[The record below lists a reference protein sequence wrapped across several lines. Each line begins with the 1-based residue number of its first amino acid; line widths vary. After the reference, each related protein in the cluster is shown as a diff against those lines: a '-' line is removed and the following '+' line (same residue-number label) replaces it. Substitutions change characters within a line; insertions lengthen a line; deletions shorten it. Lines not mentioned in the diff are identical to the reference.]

1 MIHLRF
7 VSLLLL
13 LNLALFSQTSVSTWK
28 SNSVKIDGQA
38 TEWNKPLRFYDAET
52 KLFFSFANDSSNL
65 YLCFQSNDKRNQ
77 VKIHMAGMKVF
88 VNTKGKEKHKT
99 CISYPLTDSKVNFA
113 REELNEEVE
122 PDIDNLKDKFMLQNT
137 NMLLSGFSKQ
147 NGNFPISD
155 STGIHAA
162 LNWNEKNIMTYELA
176 IPLSELF
183 GANYTPKD
191 LKTVVTLIM
200 EVNAVTRE
208 DSSIDAS
215 QTAMGSATG
224 SQTAGMTRNLPS
236 GTSQEKRP
244 LFDKNKCKQKFTLAV
259 SPNAP
264 KASK

>member
-1 MIHLRF
+1 MDHLRLVCALF
-7 VSLLLL
+7 F
-13 LNLALFSQTSVSTWK
+13 LNSVVFSQTSISTWK
-28 SNSVKIDGQA
+28 RSVKVDGEA

-88 VNTKGKEKHKT
+88 VNTKGKEKHKA

-113 REELNEEVE
+113 REELNEETE
-122 PDIDNLKDKFMLQNT
+122 PNIDLLKNQFMLQNT
-137 NMLLSGFSKQ
+137 NMLLSGFAAQ
-147 NGNFPISD
+147 NGTFPLSD

-176 IPLSELF
+176 IPLKELF
-183 GANYTPKD
+183 GPNYTAKD
-191 LKTVVTLIM
+191 LESVVALII

-236 GTSQEKRP
+236 TSSKEKRP
-244 LFDKNKCKQKFTLAV
+244 LFDKNKCKQKFKLAV
-259 SPNAP
+259 SPNVP
-264 KASK
+264 RSTK